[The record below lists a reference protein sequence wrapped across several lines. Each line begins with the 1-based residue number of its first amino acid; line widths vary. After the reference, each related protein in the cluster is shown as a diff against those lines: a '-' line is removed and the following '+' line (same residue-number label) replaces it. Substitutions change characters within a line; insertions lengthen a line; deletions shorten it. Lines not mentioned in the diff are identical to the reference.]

1 MANTNGPQYY
11 KRGSIEV
18 WDFIRDQQLD
28 YHLGCAIKYIC
39 RAGHKDDAISDL
51 SKAIH
56 YLENERE
63 FLRNSS
69 TRIQEQV
76 RAAAWADDF
85 LFDSSA
91 EFDR

>member
-1 MANTNGPQYY
+1 MANAKGPGYY

-18 WDFIRDQQLD
+18 WDFIRDQQLN
-28 YHLGCAIKYIC
+28 YHLGNAIKYIC
-39 RAGHKDDAISDL
+39 RAGHKDDELADL
-51 SKAIH
+51 DKAIH

-69 TRIQEQV
+69 IRVQKQV
-76 RAAAWADDF
+76 QAAAWADDF
-85 LFDSSA
+85 LFESAA

>member
-1 MANTNGPQYY
+1 MATSPTHY
-11 KRGSIEV
+11 GSSWKV
-18 WDFIRDQQLD
+18 GDFIRDQQLSF
-28 YHLGCAIKYIC
+28 HLGNAIKYVC
-39 RAGHKDDAISDL
+39 RCGKKPGVDPIDDL

-69 TRIQEQV
+69 ARIQKQV
-76 RAAAWADDF
+76 RAAARADDF
-85 LFDSSA
+85 LFESAA